1 MNTEPVQ
8 TLLRL
13 QSRRALTLAVLWG
26 VLIFICAI
34 YSSVKII
41 SGNGFES
48 NIFSLIPDDLVPV
61 ENQQVKGQLIKQVEQ
76 NFIVLLKGEG
86 SAQGLQLAQ
95 MLKAHLK
102 TVPDVTMSEPAS
114 QMEKSIKDFY
124 FPYRYQLLS
133 PQMRDQLLAHS
144 PQQLAENRWRT
155 MVGPI
160 SSYAP
165 YQFEDD
171 PFNLG
176 GDWVQSIASLGD
188 RFEVTEI
195 LSIKDGPDNWYL
207 IRGELQLS
215 PFNVEIQ
222 QRLLNLLDD
231 FVQQQDSQSFEL
243 LTSGLVFHAAQ
254 GTKIAQSEVSTVGAG
269 SLVAV
274 ILLVLI
280 IFRSIQS
287 FLFILSVL
295 ACSTLVA
302 LSVTW
307 LIFGQVH
314 LVTLAF
320 GSTLLGLA
328 ADYCFHFL
336 VKMRAIGNTSITRK
350 LLFKGLVVSCLT
362 SVAAYLIQLFSPF
375 PGLQQ
380 FAVFVASGLV
390 TACITVLVFGM
401 FLKPVSSLPI
411 PAGQVFDSLFSPA
424 YRKIAK
430 RRIWLVAIGLVIMF
444 VALLSLFRQGVV
456 DDVRLL
462 NTSGSQL
469 IESEQR
475 VQQLLGNFSMQRYFL
490 VEGHS
495 SQQVLQYIGLLEK
508 EIGET
513 LQVDPSQLIVSPT
526 SVVPSLVRQQA
537 DYQLIQEKIFS
548 PQGAAV
554 ILCQLLQ
561 SDCEWLTP
569 QPDFSAELS
578 PEQLPQILM
587 PLSPSLALLKNS
599 TAVIF
604 LRDEQFAAQ
613 IAVIDWQV
621 PGVTYVDQVEN
632 LTSILKNFR
641 QETSWLLAEFYLC
654 LVIFSL
660 FVFKRS
666 GILVISAVTFSSV
679 VALSVASGAG
689 ITLFH
694 ILALLLVIG
703 ITIDTAVF
711 YITPGLDRDTWTA
724 ATLACLTS
732 LIAFGLLSLSQVPLL
747 SQFGLVVFVGLIC
760 AWLVTPLIYYLL
772 ETFHGNQMTQQ
783 KPLND

>member
-1 MNTEPVQ
+1 M
-8 TLLRL
+8 LRS
-13 QSRRALTLAVLWG
+13 QSRRAFLFAVLWG
-26 VLIFICAI
+26 MLILTCVI

-48 NIFSLIPDDLVPV
+48 NILSLIPDELVPV
-61 ENQQVKGQLIKQVEQ
+61 ENPKIKAQLMKQVEQ
-76 NFIVLLKGEG
+76 NFIVLLKGED
-86 SAQGLQLAQ
+86 SAQGLQLAKR
-95 MLKAHLK
+95 LKAQLQQ
-102 TVPDVTMSEPAS
+102 VPDVTVSEPAS
-114 QMEKSIKDFY
+114 QMEKAIKDFY
-124 FPYRYQLLS
+124 FAFRYQLLS
-133 PQMRDQLLAHS
+133 SQMRDRLLTHS

-160 SSYAP
+160 RTYAP
-165 YQFEDD
+165 YRFEDD

-176 GDWVQSIASLGD
+176 GDWALSIASLVD
-188 RFEVTEI
+188 RFEATEI
-195 LSIKDGPDNWYL
+195 LSVKEGQDHWYL

-215 PFNVEIQ
+215 PFNVEMQ
-222 QRLLNLLDD
+222 LRLLNSLGN
-231 FVQQQDSQSFEL
+231 FMQQQNGQSFEL
-243 LTSGLVFHAAQ
+243 LTSGLIFHAAQ
-254 GTKIAQSEVSTVGAG
+254 GTKIAQSEISTVGAG
-269 SLVAV
+269 SLMAV
-274 ILLVLI
+274 ILLVVI
-280 IFRSIQS
+280 IFRSAQS

-336 VKMRAIGNTSITRK
+336 VKMRASGDPLVARK

-380 FAVFVASGLV
+380 FAVFVASGLL
-390 TACITVLVFGM
+390 TACLTVLIFGVF
-401 FLKPVSSLPI
+401 FKPVPSFPI
-411 PAGQVFDSLFSPA
+411 PAGQVFGSLFSPI
-424 YRKIAK
+424 YRKIAGWGVWFVVGG
-430 RRIWLVAIGLVIMF
+430 IAIMIVAVFSLV
-444 VALLSLFRQGVV
+444 RQGVV
-456 DDVRLL
+456 DDVRML

-475 VQQLLGNFSMQRYFL
+475 VQQLLGNFSMQHYFL
-490 VEGHS
+490 VEGKS
-495 SQQVLQYIGLLEK
+495 PQQVLQKAGLLEK
-508 EIGET
+508 EINEV
-513 LQVDPSQLIVSPT
+513 LQMDASQLIVSPT
-526 SVVPSLVRQQA
+526 SVVPSLVQQQA
-537 DYQLIQEKIFS
+537 DFQLIQDKILS
-548 PQGAAV
+548 SQGAAG

-561 SDCEWLTP
+561 SDCEWMTP
-569 QPDFSAELS
+569 QPDFNVGLS
-578 PEQLPQILM
+578 PEQLPQVLL
-587 PLSPSLALLKNS
+587 PLSPSLALLKNN
-599 TAVIF
+599 TAIIF

-613 IAVIDWQV
+613 MAGIDLQV
-621 PGVTYVDQVEN
+621 PGVMYVDQVEN
-632 LTSILKNFR
+632 LTAILKNFR
-641 QETSWLLAEFYLC
+641 QEISWLLAGFYLC

-660 FVFKRS
+660 LVFKGR

-679 VALSVASGAG
+679 VALSAASGAG

-703 ITIDTAVF
+703 ITVDTAVF

-724 ATLACLTS
+724 STLACLTS

-747 SQFGLVVFVGLIC
+747 NQFGSVVFVGLIC
-760 AWLVTPLIYYLL
+760 AWLVTPLVYYLL
-772 ETFHGNQMTQQ
+772 EYFQGNQMTQQ
-783 KPLND
+783 ESSDD

>member
-1 MNTEPVQ
+1 MKTEPVQ
-8 TLLRL
+8 TLLRS
-13 QSRRALTLAVLWG
+13 QSHRALTFAVLWG
-26 VLIFICAI
+26 MLIFICAI
-34 YSSVKII
+34 YSSVKVIF
-41 SGNGFES
+41 GNGFES
-48 NIFSLIPDDLVPV
+48 NILSLIPDDLVPV
-61 ENQQVKGQLIKQVEQ
+61 ESQQIKAQLMKQMEQ
-76 NFIVLLKGEG
+76 NFIILLKGED

-95 MLKAHLK
+95 TLKAQLQP
-102 TVPDVTMSEPAS
+102 VLDVTISESAA
-114 QMEKSIKDFY
+114 QMAKAIKDFY
-124 FPYRYQLLS
+124 FPFRYQLLS

-160 SSYAP
+160 RSYAP

-176 GDWVQSIASLGD
+176 GEWAQSIARLGG
-188 RFEVTEI
+188 RFEATEV
-195 LSIKDGPDNWYL
+195 LSVKDGPDNWYL

-222 QRLLNLLDD
+222 QRLLNSLDN
-231 FVQQQDSQSFEL
+231 FVQQQDSKSFEL
-243 LTSGLVFHAAQ
+243 LTSGLFFHAAQ
-254 GTKIAQSEVSTVGAG
+254 GTRIAQSEISTVGAG
-269 SLVAV
+269 SLLAI

-280 IFRSIQS
+280 IFRSAQS

-336 VKMRAIGNTSITRK
+336 VKMRAMGNPSIAQK
-350 LLFKGLVVSCLT
+350 LLYKGLVVSCLT

-390 TACITVLVFGM
+390 AACLTVLILGV
-401 FLKPVSSLPI
+401 FLKPVSPLSI
-411 PAGQVFDSLFSPA
+411 PAGQVFDSLFLPA
-424 YRKIAK
+424 YRKIAGWGV
-430 RRIWLVAIGLVIMF
+430 WLVVIGLVIMF
-444 VALLSLFRQGVV
+444 VALFNLLRQGVV

-490 VEGHS
+490 VEGQS
-495 SQQVLQYIGLLEK
+495 PQQVLQYMDLLEK
-508 EIGET
+508 EIGEA
-513 LQVDPSQLIVSPT
+513 LQADASQLIVSPT
-526 SVVPSLVRQQA
+526 SVVPSLIQQQA
-537 DYQLIQEKIFS
+537 DYQLIQEKVFS

-569 QPDFSAELS
+569 QPDFSTELS
-578 PEQLPQILM
+578 PEQLPQVLM
-587 PLSPSLALLKNS
+587 PLSPSLVLLKSS
-599 TAVIF
+599 TAVVF
-604 LRDEQFAAQ
+604 FRDEQFAAQ
-613 IAVIDWQV
+613 IAAINLQT

-641 QETSWLLAEFYLC
+641 QETGWLLGGFYLC

-660 FVFKRS
+660 LVFKRG

-679 VALSVASGAG
+679 VALSAASGAG

-694 ILALLLVIG
+694 TLALLLVIG
-703 ITIDTAVF
+703 ITVDTAVF

-724 ATLACLTS
+724 STLACLTS
-732 LIAFGLLSLSQVPLL
+732 IIAFGLLSLSQVPLL
-747 SQFGLVVFVGLIC
+747 NQFGLVVFFGLIC
-760 AWLVTPLIYYLL
+760 AWLITPLIYFLL
-772 ETFHGNQMTQQ
+772 EYFQGNQMIQQ
-783 KPLND
+783 ESND